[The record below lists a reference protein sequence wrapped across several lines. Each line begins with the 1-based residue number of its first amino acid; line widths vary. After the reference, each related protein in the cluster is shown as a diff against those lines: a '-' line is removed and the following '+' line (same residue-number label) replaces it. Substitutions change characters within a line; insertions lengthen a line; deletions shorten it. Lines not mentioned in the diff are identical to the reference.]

1 MRGTIESADE
11 PAALALL
18 AGMGLQDVSLT
29 LARTPVLRRPLG
41 ADDFIFFN
49 EQLAALASSGIAL
62 EQGLRHLAKDIDSPR
77 LRHTIDAVAAN
88 LERGAP
94 LDEAVAR
101 ESGKLPPLYGRVIRA
116 GLSGGHL
123 SSTLLNLSNHLR
135 FLTHTRRLIV
145 QALAYPGMVCLL
157 AGGILCAILI
167 WVVPSFEEIYKDFD
181 VQLPRI
187 TWLLILLSHYVPQ
200 ILIGFGVVAAAVVL
214 FYLMT
219 LGTAGGRALR
229 ERVVVGL
236 PLVGRLV
243 LDSLRARFL
252 RGLAHGVQSGLPLPE
267 ALRLSAEAMGSAA
280 GLSEAEAVARVVESG
295 GTVMDATRTT
305 KFVPPILGYVLQV
318 CATPADAEQ
327 ALIQLAEGYSS
338 RAEHAQL
345 VLCTW
350 LPPAAIFVVGAFIAL
365 SILGIFLPLVR
376 LVESVSG

>member
-1 MRGTIESADE
+1 MRGTIEAADE
-11 PAALALL
+11 PAALELL
-18 AGMGLQDVSLT
+18 LVMGLQDVAVT
-29 LARTPVLRRPLG
+29 LKRQPVLRRPLG

-62 EQGLRHLAKDIDSPR
+62 EQGLRHLGRDIDSPR
-77 LRHTIDAVAAN
+77 LRKTIDAVAAN

-101 ESGKLPPLYGRVIRA
+101 EAGNLPPLYGRVIRA
-116 GLSGGHL
+116 GLAGGHL

-167 WVVPSFEEIYKDFD
+167 WVVPSFEGIYQDFD
-181 VQLPRI
+181 VQLPRM
-187 TWLLILLSHYVPQ
+187 TGGLILLSHKLPQ
-200 ILIGFGVVAAAVVL
+200 MLALFGVVAAAVLL

-219 LGTAGGRALR
+219 LATRGGRALR

-236 PLVGRLV
+236 PMLGRLV

-252 RGLAHGVQSGLPLPE
+252 RGLAHGVQVGLPLPE
-267 ALRLSAEAMGSAA
+267 ALRLSAEAMGSSA
-280 GLSEAEAVARVVESG
+280 GLREAEAVARVVESG

-318 CATPADAEQ
+318 CATPADAER

-338 RAEHAQL
+338 RAEHAQM
-345 VLCTW
+345 VMRTW
-350 LPPAAIFVVGAFIAL
+350 LPPAAIVLVGAFIGL
-365 SILGIFLPLVR
+365 TILGVFLPLVT
-376 LVESVSG
+376 LVESVAG